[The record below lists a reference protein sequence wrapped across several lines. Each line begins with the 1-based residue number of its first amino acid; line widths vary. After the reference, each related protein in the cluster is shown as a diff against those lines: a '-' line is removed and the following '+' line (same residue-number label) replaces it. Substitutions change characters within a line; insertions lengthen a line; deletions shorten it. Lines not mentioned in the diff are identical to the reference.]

1 MSKGNLWTIRKCII
15 LYGLILFVVPM
26 MYGQTSSSEGSLPPI
41 LMVRGE
47 ESYAFLKN
55 NDSTSFFLHKLKWI
69 PLNEKESVAL
79 TLGGEYRARLEH
91 FTNEDYTPTN
101 RTYYA
106 QRLSLHAGLRLGPCF
121 RVFTELYHGATSD
134 GEIQFQSDVI
144 DFHQV
149 FLEWSFINQEKPEE
163 N

>member
-1 MSKGNLWTIRKCII
+1 MIKGNRWVIRNCII
-15 LYGLILFVVPM
+15 LYGLVLYAAPM
-26 MYGQTSSSEGSLPPI
+26 MYGQTSSPEGRLPPI

-47 ESYAFLKN
+47 ESYTFLKN

-106 QRLSLHAGLRLGPCF
+106 QRLSLHAGLTLTLGMVRYWLLIFYLFFLLTLKKKRRLPHSYFFCI
-121 RVFTELYHGATSD
+121 Y
-134 GEIQFQSDVI
+134 
-144 DFHQV
+144 
-149 FLEWSFINQEKPEE
+149 
-163 N
+163 